1 MTLFKRG
8 NRRHYKMS
16 EKIKIVSN
24 YLKDNIDVPH
34 PLEGLVFNYDNIM
47 ITNHTD
53 NYINDKKQQN
63 GDEYNTVNELRDIQK
78 DGRPYDD

>member
-1 MTLFKRG
+1 MMTLFKRG

-34 PLEGLVFNYDNIM
+34 PSEGLVFNYDNIM
-47 ITNHTD
+47 ITNNTD
-53 NYINDKKQQN
+53 NYLNDKKQKN
-63 GDEYNTVNELRDIQK
+63 SDETHILHK
-78 DGRPYDD
+78 A